1 LPLLRELEDS
11 VTTQTFRLFNA
22 DWFIWFEVISAY
34 HWRVVGTSR
43 KDGLRVGDEVS
54 PVRRIPW
61 QAAKRR
67 VNSTRTSMSPTQVV
81 LLRGEGW
88 PRSDEEVARALRE
101 RPWDPEVPTPV

>member
-1 LPLLRELEDS
+1 
-11 VTTQTFRLFNA
+11 VTQETFRLFKGNCLVR
-22 DWFIWFEVISAY
+22 FEVISAY

-61 QAAKRR
+61 QVAKRR
-67 VNSTRTSMSPTQVV
+67 VNSHRSSMSPTQVV

-88 PRSDEEVARALRE
+88 PRSDEEVVRALRE
-101 RPWDPEVPTPV
+101 RPWDPEVPPVV